1 MVSKQMPMKENAQ
14 PLVTV
19 IITAYNHENYIGEA
33 LRSLNEQTYRN
44 IQLIIIDNA
53 STDRT
58 LAIIERYLETHPQ
71 TMLVRQRR
79 NIGLCGALNHG
90 LSLANGKYLVDLSA
104 DDVFLPERIER
115 QVQEFERLA
124 DDYAV
129 IFSNAKHIDQNGKF
143 IRHHYEIDEA
153 GKTVNPIPTGDVYK
167 DVLEKYFICTPTMMI
182 RTDVLREMN
191 GFDETLKF
199 EDFDFW
205 VRSSVRYRYFY
216 QDEVLTL
223 KRNTPGSLGTQIYS
237 QQSGMLES
245 CYTVCNKAYDLNR
258 NQEEFDLLAARI
270 RTFIRKCWYAQ
281 EFELALKFRKL
292 LNFIE
297 DPGWK
302 TELIVILCRMKVPVN
317 GIYRLYLKYFHNY
330 HVNREVLPIRIVSW

>member
-1 MVSKQMPMKENAQ
+1 MVNKQMPMKEIAQ

-19 IITAYNHENYIGEA
+19 IITAFNHEKYIEEA
-33 LRSLNEQTYRN
+33 LRSIDGQTYRH

-53 STDRT
+53 STDGT
-58 LAIIERYLETHPQ
+58 LAIIERYLASNEQ
-71 TMLVRQRR
+71 AILVKQRR

-90 LSLANGKYLVDLSA
+90 LSLAKGKYIVDLSA
-104 DDVFLPERIER
+104 DDVFLSNRIEH
-115 QVQEFERLA
+115 QVEAFENLS

-129 IFSNAKHIDQNGKF
+129 IFSNAQHIDDNGKF
-143 IRHHYEIDEA
+143 IRNHYEVNEA
-153 GKTVNPIPTGDVYK
+153 GKTINTIPTGDVYK
-167 DVLEKYFICTPTMMI
+167 NVLEKYFICTPTMMI
-182 RTDVLREMN
+182 RTDTLREMN
-191 GFDETLKF
+191 GFDESLKF

-205 VRSSVRYRYFY
+205 VRSAVRYKYFY

-223 KRNTPGSLGTQIYS
+223 KRDTPGSLGTHIFEPK
-237 QQSGMLES
+237 SGMLES

-270 RTFIRKCWYAQ
+270 RSFIRKCWYAQ

-302 TELIVILCRMKVPVN
+302 TELIVMLCRMKVPVN
-317 GIYRLYLKYFHNY
+317 GIYKLYLKYFHN
-330 HVNREVLPIRIVSW
+330 NIISREVLPIRIVT